1 MWRGC
6 TLYKA
11 LWNLAIDINS
21 FIKTSLLLWWR
32 PLSSG
37 IFHIFCDYLAEGG
50 WQWMKGLEFFFQ
62 KHLRSQAALT
72 KQNRAL
78 VCWYLWV
85 REAQTQHCVAY
96 EWFTFVPLGS
106 HLPLTPALEKV
117 WNGNIVMSRNAW
129 NKINRDPYSRKG
141 QSCLVFIL
149 WVDGRLGNAKGRR
162 KVWMS

>member
-1 MWRGC
+1 MELGYRHKQLHKNF
-6 TLYKA
+6 TTA
-11 LWNLAIDINS
+11 VMEATVLWNFPYI
-21 FIKTSLLLWWR
+21 LWLPCR
-32 PLSSG
+32 RG
-37 IFHIFCDYLAEGG
+37 MAVDEGFG
-50 WQWMKGLEFFFQ
+50 FFFQ

-72 KQNRAL
+72 EQNRAL

-129 NKINRDPYSRKG
+129 NKINRDPYSRKD
-141 QSCLVFIL
+141 QSCLVFIP
-149 WVDGRLGNAKGRR
+149 WADGRLGNAKGRR
-162 KVWMS
+162 KVWIS